1 MAKETKTK
9 ETKEVK
15 EEIIDF
21 TKPEKVTDKEL
32 EELQAT
38 IRSIDRL
45 TIDVGRIE
53 TQKFALMTAMQKV
66 QTDIETK
73 RTDFLAK
80 YGTDNVNIQTGE
92 IAYAPETPETPETP
106 ENGEVNS

>member
-15 EEIIDF
+15 EEVIDF

-32 EELQAT
+32 EELQST

-45 TIDVGRIE
+45 TIDIGRIE
-53 TQKFALMTAMQKV
+53 IQKYGLMVAMQKI
-66 QTDIETK
+66 QAEIETK
-73 RTDFLAK
+73 RTDFLTK

-92 IAYAPETPETPETP
+92 IAYAPETPETQ